1 VFTLRPFPCERA
13 PPRARALLPATR
25 SRSSG
30 PLGVLLSPPAL
41 DVKLLTALHVLQDTP
56 VPPCVGRKCTTTENL
71 CVWWRHAIHSP
82 IPPPLAPE
90 GTLGVTWS
98 ATVGNLT
105 SHHRPAA
112 ERGRQVRAVCCIS
125 FFTTKILCYY
135 FLFGHFVR
143 TCWGVCSL
151 WCAHVHYGTR
161 SLNKSH
167 SELCA
172 VIMTALQVLQVLQLS
187 CTWRADRWSL
197 GDGVQLATSGSAGS

>member
-1 VFTLRPFPCERA
+1 MGAWRHAHGTT
-13 PPRARALLPATR
+13 ALATAFRCAR

-41 DVKLLTALHVLQDTP
+41 DVKLLTALQVLQDPP

-172 VIMTALQVLQVLQLS
+172 LIMTALATPSAKLGGNTEKWDPPDGPCFHS
-187 CTWRADRWSL
+187 CRA
-197 GDGVQLATSGSAGS
+197 